1 MANGSAGVDFC
12 EGKIDLDL
20 RRIFSSHGGV
30 VYRVGEVAGIGVYAV
45 GVVGVCVVGVRS
57 RHSKVELGLR
67 MIFSSHG
74 GV

>member
-1 MANGSAGVDFC
+1 MAKGSVGV
-12 EGKIDLDL
+12 DL

-30 VYRVGEVAGIGVYAV
+30 VYRVWKGAGIGVYAV

-57 RHSKVELGLR
+57 RHGKVDLDLR
-67 MIFSSHG
+67 RIFSSHG